1 MKALR
6 VGRDFY
12 VNADDIQIIQ
22 PWPSRPAARERRAAM
37 EAGNYYDATGG
48 KRILSVVTLRSGW
61 VVATG
66 LTPTRLI
73 QRPLIAAPER
83 DSFQR
88 EGSNGA
94 PQGAPKARRSGVEVL
109 EPSEEAEPEEAGP
122 EEPRE
127 ERGRAVD
134 SLRRLWRRG
143 G

>member
-6 VGRDFY
+6 VGREFY
-12 VNADDIQIIQ
+12 VNADDIEIIQ
-22 PWPSRPAARERRAAM
+22 PWPSRPATRERRAAM
-37 EAGNYYDATGG
+37 AAGHYYDATGG

-61 VVATG
+61 VVATS

-88 EGSNGA
+88 NGSNGA
-94 PQGAPKARRSGVEVL
+94 PRDAPRAQRSSIDVAEPGEEVARGG
-109 EPSEEAEPEEAGP
+109 AEPEEA
-122 EEPRE
+122 RE
-127 ERGRAVD
+127 ERGRPGG

>member
-12 VNADDIQIIQ
+12 LNADDIQIIQ

-37 EAGNYYDATGG
+37 EAGHYYDATGG

-88 EGSNGA
+88 NGSNGA
-94 PQGAPKARRSGVEVL
+94 LRAQRSSIEVA
-109 EPSEEAEPEEAGP
+109 EPSEEEAVGGAEP

-127 ERGRAVD
+127 RAGG

>member
-12 VNADDIQIIQ
+12 LNAEDIQIIQ
-22 PWPSRPAARERRAAM
+22 PWPSRPAARERKAAI
-37 EAGNYYDATGG
+37 EAGHYYDATGG

-73 QRPLIAAPER
+73 QRPLIAPPER

-88 EGSNGA
+88 NGSSGA
-94 PQGAPKARRSGVEVL
+94 PQDASRAQWSSIEVA
-109 EPSEEAEPEEAGP
+109 EPGEEEVVGEAEPEER
-122 EEPRE
+122 RE
-127 ERGRAVD
+127 RPG
-134 SLRRLWRRG
+134 SPLRRLWRRG
-143 G
+143 E